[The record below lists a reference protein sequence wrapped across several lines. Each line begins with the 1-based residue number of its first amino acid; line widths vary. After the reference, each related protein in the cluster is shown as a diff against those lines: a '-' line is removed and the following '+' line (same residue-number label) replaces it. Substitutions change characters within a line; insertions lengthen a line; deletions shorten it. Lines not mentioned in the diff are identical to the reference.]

1 MFVPVPVSGI
11 RVGSGVASGRRLS
24 WDVVRVAALLLVVW
38 FHSTWQAPLWHAE
51 LAPRTFAL
59 GYPVG
64 ASLLLVVSGYFAAAA
79 VRRQEPWRWW
89 WGRLFRLLPAFWA
102 AVLLTAFLSWEAA
115 PVGWWVPA
123 WSDVGANLLMLWQWK
138 PQLYPYV
145 DASHWTIPIQLVAFT
160 GVLAVCRRPWRRLP
174 GVALLWAALV
184 FEVALWPE
192 RVYGGSEAFRMFYD
206 GLGWYRMHLFVAGVT
221 VYAVASGRIGR
232 AHGALL
238 VVACVAAHQLQVLD
252 AMTTVGVAVG
262 LLVIV
267 AAAVGPDWDGAV
279 PSAAQPMIR
288 WLAGIS
294 YGVYLT
300 HQTLGDIVMRHLQ
313 DAGFGPFAQTVGML
327 AAGVLF
333 GWLVTVAVERP
344 AYRALCRLRD
354 RRTGARAVRA
364 DGPARAGR
372 ADGPTGAGR
381 SVVSAGAAPVAGK
394 LVEPAGAV
402 AAVKLVKPVRL
413 VKLGEPVGSVKLV
426 KPARSAEFVRRLEL
440 SGRRE
445 SP

>member
-1 MFVPVPVSGI
+1 M
-11 RVGSGVASGRRLS
+11 
-24 WDVVRVAALLLVVW
+24 VRVAALLLVVW

-123 WSDVGANLLMLWQWK
+123 WSDVGANVLMLWQWK

-160 GVLAVCRRPWRRLP
+160 GVLAVCRRPWRRVP

-192 RVYGGSEAFRMFYD
+192 RVYGGSEPFRMFYD
-206 GLGWYRMHLFVAGVT
+206 GLGWYRMHLFVAGVA

-252 AMTTVGVAVG
+252 ATTTVGVAAG

-267 AAAVGPDWDGAV
+267 AAAVGPDWDGVV
-279 PSAAQPMIR
+279 PSAAQPVIR

-327 AAGVLF
+327 ATGVLF

-354 RRTGARAVRA
+354 RWTGVRAVRA
-364 DGPARAGR
+364 DGSAGTGR
-372 ADGPTGAGR
+372 AAA
-381 SVVSAGAAPVAGK
+381 SAGVAPVAVT
-394 LVEPAGAV
+394 LVEPAGPV
-402 AAVKLVKPVRL
+402 AAVTLVKPVRSAAAVEVVKPVRL
-413 VKLGEPVGSVKLV
+413 VKPGETAGSVKLV
-426 KPARSAEFVRRLEL
+426 KPARSAESARRLEL